1 MPRDISATE
10 KSVNLKRLEW
20 EWRWKELIADKYLTV
35 YELEFLCQEIARLQ
49 GEVFD
54 SLNGELAKGNE
65 RKEGHRE
72 HNR

>member
-1 MPRDISATE
+1 MRANIRETKAHPD
-10 KSVNLKRLEW
+10 LKRLEW

-49 GEVFD
+49 AEVFG
-54 SLNGELAKGNE
+54 SLNGEFAKGNE